1 MKKLSL
7 WGLIEGL
14 GDSFFELWL
23 GAVFIVR
30 RHIPCARRRS
40 QRGRLTSTRP

>member
-23 GAVFIVR
+23 GACISFSV
-30 RHIPCARRRS
+30 HQHLPCALRHS
-40 QRGRLTSTRP
+40 QRGRL